1 MFRGSRYAVACCVG
15 SELVKFSNRPERKK
29 SAVKS
34 AAILQGAKQ
43 EFLANGYAATSM
55 DRVAAAA
62 GVSKAT
68 VYSHFQDKTG
78 LFSALV
84 QQMAEEKFRSS
95 AFVDIR
101 RENALEG
108 KPRRVLTH
116 LAQDFLNEAACDP
129 QFCEFMRLIIGES
142 GRFPE
147 LSEPY
152 IQNVAKPVLDELT
165 RYLSSC
171 RELCLSDPPASAR
184 MFVGTLV
191 YFVMLQRMLGAA
203 ATMPME
209 SDRVIKT
216 LVDSIAPPPSQ

>member
-1 MFRGSRYAVACCVG
+1 MYVCLCCG
-15 SELVKFSNRPERKK
+15 SEFVKFYNRSERKK

-95 AFVDIR
+95 SFDIR
-101 RENALEG
+101 RENALAGE
-108 KPRRVLTH
+108 PRQVLSD
-116 LAQDFLNEAACDP
+116 LAKDFLNEAACDS

-165 RYLSSC
+165 RYLSTCS
-171 RELCLSDPPASAR
+171 ELKLGDPAASAR
-184 MFVGTLV
+184 MFIGTLV

-203 ATMPME
+203 ATMPLE

-216 LVDSIAPPPSQ
+216 LVDAIAPPAS

>member
-1 MFRGSRYAVACCVG
+1 MKTPS
-15 SELVKFSNRPERKK
+15 RPERKK

-34 AAILQGAKQ
+34 AAILHGAKQ

-68 VYSHFQDKTG
+68 VYSHFQDKAS
-78 LFSALV
+78 LFSALI

-95 AFVDIR
+95 TFDLR
-101 RENALEG
+101 RENTLRGE
-108 KPRRVLTH
+108 PRQVLTH
-116 LAQDFLNEAACDP
+116 LAEEILDEAACNS

-165 RYLSSC
+165 RYLTSC
-171 RELCLSDPPASAR
+171 CELKLSDPAASAR
-184 MFVGTLV
+184 TFMGSLI

-209 SDRVIKT
+209 RDRIITT
-216 LVDSIAPPPSQ
+216 LVDLIAPSKS

>member
-1 MFRGSRYAVACCVG
+1 MN
-15 SELVKFSNRPERKK
+15 FSNRSERKK

-78 LFSALV
+78 LFSALI

-95 AFVDIR
+95 SFDIR
-101 RENALEG
+101 RENALSGE
-108 KPRRVLTH
+108 PRKVLTH
-116 LAQDFLNEAACDP
+116 LAKDFLDEAACDS

-152 IQNVAKPVLDELT
+152 IQNVAKPILDELT

-171 RELCLSDPPASAR
+171 SELGLSDPTASAR

-203 ATMPME
+203 ATMPIE
-209 SDRVIKT
+209 SDRMIKT
-216 LVDSIAPPPSQ
+216 LVDSIAPLPS

>member
-1 MFRGSRYAVACCVG
+1 MKPS
-15 SELVKFSNRPERKK
+15 SRPERRK
-29 SAVKS
+29 SAVKT
-34 AAILQGAKQ
+34 AAILEGAKQ
-43 EFLANGYAATSM
+43 EFLSNGYAATSM

-68 VYSHFQDKTG
+68 VYNHFQDKAS

-84 QQMAEEKFRSS
+84 QQIAEEKFRSS
-95 AFVDIR
+95 TFDLR
-101 RENALEG
+101 HENTLRGE
-108 KPRRVLTH
+108 PRKVLTH
-116 LAQDFLNEAACDP
+116 LAEEILDEAACNS
-129 QFCEFMRLIIGES
+129 QFCGFMRLIIGES

-165 RYLSSC
+165 RYLAACS
-171 RELCLSDPPASAR
+171 ELELSDPAASAR
-184 MFVGTLV
+184 TFMGTLI

-209 SDRVIKT
+209 RDRIITT
-216 LVDSIAPPPSQ
+216 LVDLIAPSS

>member
-1 MFRGSRYAVACCVG
+1 MKV
-15 SELVKFSNRPERKK
+15 SNHPERKK
-29 SAVKS
+29 STVKS
-34 AAILQGAKQ
+34 TAILHGAKQ

-68 VYSHFQDKTG
+68 VYSHFQDKAG
-78 LFSALV
+78 LFCALV

-95 AFVDIR
+95 TFDLR
-101 RENALEG
+101 CENTLEG
-108 KPRRVLTH
+108 DPRKVLTH
-116 LAQDFLNEAACDP
+116 LAEEFLDEAACDP

-165 RYLSSC
+165 RYLTSRS
-171 RELCLSDPPASAR
+171 ELHLSDPAATAR
-184 MFVGTLV
+184 TFIGTLI

-203 ATMPME
+203 ATMPMQ
-209 SDRVIKT
+209 SDRIIT
-216 LVDSIAPPPSQ
+216 NLVDLIAPSH

>member
-1 MFRGSRYAVACCVG
+1 MKS
-15 SELVKFSNRPERKK
+15 LNRLERKK
-29 SAVKS
+29 STAKS

-43 EFLANGYAATSM
+43 EFLVNGYAATSM

-68 VYSHFQDKTG
+68 VYSHFQDKAG

-95 AFVDIR
+95 TVDLR

-108 KPRRVLTH
+108 EPREVLTH
-116 LAQDFLNEAACDP
+116 LAKEFLNEAACDS

-147 LSEPY
+147 LSAPY
-152 IQNVAKPVLDELT
+152 IQNVAKPILDELT
-165 RYLSSC
+165 RYLASC
-171 RELCLSDPPASAR
+171 RELALSDPAASAR
-184 MFVGTLV
+184 TFIGTLV

-203 ATMPME
+203 AIMPME
-209 SDRVIKT
+209 SDRIITT
-216 LVDSIAPPPSQ
+216 LVDLIAPPQSLAG

>member
-1 MFRGSRYAVACCVG
+1 MK
-15 SELVKFSNRPERKK
+15 LSNRSERRK

-68 VYSHFQDKTG
+68 VYSHFQDKAG

-84 QQMAEEKFRSS
+84 QQMAEEKFCSS
-95 AFVDIR
+95 SFDIR

-108 KPRRVLTH
+108 KPRRVLTQ
-116 LAQDFLNEAACDP
+116 LAKDFLNEAACDS
-129 QFCEFMRLIIGES
+129 QFCEFIRLIIGES

-171 RELCLSDPPASAR
+171 QELELSDPAASAR
-184 MFVGTLV
+184 MFIGTLI

-209 SDRVIKT
+209 SERVITT
-216 LVDSIAPPPSQ
+216 LVEAIAPPDS